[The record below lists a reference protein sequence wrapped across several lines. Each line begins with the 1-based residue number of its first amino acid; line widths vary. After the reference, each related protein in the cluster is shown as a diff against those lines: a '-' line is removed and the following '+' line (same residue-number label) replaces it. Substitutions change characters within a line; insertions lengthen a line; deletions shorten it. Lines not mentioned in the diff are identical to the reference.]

1 MRRAGRAAAATVD
14 GRLRRAR
21 VRRGHPRRPT
31 PPPLPHPTPAPARLR
46 YEPLVIAERFFRLRQ
61 IRLKPPR
68 LERAWAVSYSQD
80 VHASRTLLHHWFSDQ
95 RFFSTYS
102 CLYSFIL
109 KIKCEAAK

>member
-14 GRLRRAR
+14 GRLRRGR

-31 PPPLPHPTPAPARLR
+31 PPPHPAPARLR

-61 IRLKPPR
+61 IRLEPPR